1 MTRMFT
7 AWVVVVLLL
16 AATGI
21 LVALSPQTTPQL
33 PGTQVLSG
41 SDVGFR
47 LEGVDRS
54 GNARG
59 TWVVRV
65 NDQWVPTVSV
75 PKTIPPVSTY
85 E

>member
-1 MTRMFT
+1 MTRMVT
-7 AWVVVVLLL
+7 AWLVMLL

-21 LVALSPQTTPQL
+21 VVALSPQTPQQI
-33 PGTQVLSG
+33 PGAQVLSG
-41 SDVGFR
+41 AEVGFR
-47 LEGVDRS
+47 LEGIDRS

-75 PKTIPPVSTY
+75 PKTIPPASTR